1 MLLYRQSHPKTIA
14 HLVSFV
20 FLKDIFKYFQPA
32 VWHLLA
38 KPRSF
43 SACLSLTHSNLF
55 RPKKSFKLS
64 TEQNMQKQT
73 LNFRD
78 SDAFRL
84 SWRCPLNSP
93 QRWSVLSLGVP
104 LVLCLRSAGHA
115 VADSRLFLSWA
126 QLEIGSLERN
136 CLGKKDTKNCWKT
149 KRNMQQVITS
159 LYRLIT
165 VTPPSKGWGSLD
177 YRPAVH
183 MMLTWPLQHW
193 AVPRPPVIA
202 HKGMNGSA
210 RFAWGHK

>member
-1 MLLYRQSHPKTIA
+1 MLLVLYRQSHPKTIT

-20 FLKDIFKYFQPA
+20 FLKDIFRCFQPA
-32 VWHLLA
+32 VWHLRA

-43 SACLSLTHSNLF
+43 SACLSLTHNNLS
-55 RPKKSFKLS
+55 RQQKSSKLS

-93 QRWSVLSLGVP
+93 QLWSVLSLGVP

-126 QLEIGSLERN
+126 GNR
-136 CLGKKDTKNCWKT
+136 LGWKKKGHKNWKT
-149 KRNMQQVITS
+149 KVLFCHILPHFTDEHLAKDEALWTIAPRC
-159 LYRLIT
+159 
-165 VTPPSKGWGSLD
+165 
-177 YRPAVH
+177 
-183 MMLTWPLQHW
+183 TWC
-193 AVPRPPVIA
+193 
-202 HKGMNGSA
+202 
-210 RFAWGHK
+210 

>member
-43 SACLSLTHSNLF
+43 SACLSLTHNHLF

-64 TEQNMQKQT
+64 TEQNLQKQT

-126 QLEIGSLERN
+126 QLEIGSLER
-136 CLGKKDTKNCWKT
+136 KKRKRTQKT
-149 KRNMQQVITS
+149 AAKQNEKKQQVITS
-159 LYRLIT
+159 LSRLIT

-177 YRPAVH
+177 YRLAVH

-202 HKGMNGSA
+202 EGMNGSA